1 MYVSAENKGL
11 TGGRLRLKPKKTR
24 CFPRSADSKGL
35 SRESRHLN
43 KNRQQD
49 PGGSNYA
56 VIPNS
61 YYTRMASRRQGKT
74 GRTALGV
81 SLGFRESMAAA
92 SLGRVHRQEPSSTKL
107 PLEIMEARERAQVR
121 ILWCMGSSL
130 RESGGVYSTASFFS
144 MYLPASSSML
154 LNSLVNNSKALRSA
168 SVVASTDARR
178 KPSTAW
184 SR

>member
-1 MYVSAENKGL
+1 MS
-11 TGGRLRLKPKKTR
+11 GRLRLKPGKTR
-24 CFPRSADSKGL
+24 CFPRSADSKWF
-35 SRESRHLN
+35 STKSAPRKE
-43 KNRQQD
+43 KRQQD
-49 PGGSNYA
+49 AGSGCA
-56 VIPNS
+56 VIPKPTIRGWLVPVKENL
-61 YYTRMASRRQGKT
+61 GK
-74 GRTALGV
+74 TALGAT
-81 SLGFRESMAAA
+81 LGSRESMAAA
-92 SLGRVHRQEPSSTKL
+92 SLGRVHRQEPSSTNW
-107 PLEIMEARERAQVR
+107 PFEIMEARERAQVR

-184 SR
+184 LR

>member
-1 MYVSAENKGL
+1 MLAATARLFLSHTIRGWPVPVKENL
-11 TGGRLRLKPKKTR
+11 
-24 CFPRSADSKGL
+24 
-35 SRESRHLN
+35 
-43 KNRQQD
+43 
-49 PGGSNYA
+49 
-56 VIPNS
+56 
-61 YYTRMASRRQGKT
+61 GK
-74 GRTALGV
+74 TALGV

-92 SLGRVHRQEPSSTKL
+92 SFGGVHRQEPSSTNW

-130 RESGGVYSTASFFS
+130 RESGGVYSTASCFS
-144 MYLPASSSML
+144 RYLPARSSLL

-184 SR
+184 LRWRESQSSLIGQERSM